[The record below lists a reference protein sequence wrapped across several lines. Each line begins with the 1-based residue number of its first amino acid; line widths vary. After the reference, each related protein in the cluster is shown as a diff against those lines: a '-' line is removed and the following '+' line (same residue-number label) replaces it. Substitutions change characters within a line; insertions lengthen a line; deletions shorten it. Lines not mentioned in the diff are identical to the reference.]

1 MQAAYPSQSKIRLSN
16 RGARN
21 QVTCMQGELQGKF
34 QNSLSLSPAR
44 AVTIIAR
51 RPSHI
56 MALDFSPSNFFLYSR
71 SISDNDTVYSDGM
84 LFPRVKGQPS
94 NLHYPSWHG
103 HVSEYRQQDDSG
115 ESFVNCNYSIM

>member
-1 MQAAYPSQSKIRLSN
+1 MQAAYPSQSQIRLSN

-51 RPSHI
+51 RPSQI

-71 SISDNDTVYSDGM
+71 SASDNDTVYSDGI
-84 LFPRVKGQPS
+84 LFPRIKESAFIIPVGMVMCLSLVNKTTLKNPPS
-94 NLHYPSWHG
+94 IALIPPC
-103 HVSEYRQQDDSG
+103 R
-115 ESFVNCNYSIM
+115 